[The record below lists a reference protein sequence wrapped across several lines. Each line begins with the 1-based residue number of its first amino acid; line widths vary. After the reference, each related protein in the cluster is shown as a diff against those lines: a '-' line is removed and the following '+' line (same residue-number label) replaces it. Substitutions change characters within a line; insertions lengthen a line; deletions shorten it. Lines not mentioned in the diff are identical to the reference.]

1 MRGGI
6 LSFDGSGRLLDISV
20 SDAVDRE
27 AGVEFFDGVLIP
39 GLVNAH
45 CHLEL
50 SYLRGKIGRGCGFA
64 GFADAISRVRHETS
78 ETDRVAAAG
87 YWQSRME
94 YDGVVAVGD
103 ICNGNSTFGIKSQSR
118 IHYYNFI
125 EGFGLKTKDFRFLDR
140 VKSEAEAVGLTASIT
155 PHATYSL
162 QDASFRELAVAG
174 ERLSIHFMESR
185 AETELFQSRGT
196 LHERNVRLGVDVD
209 FMRYGSPTG
218 RILASVPPEKELL
231 MIHNTFIT
239 EQDISAIQER
249 FGERITWVVCPR
261 SNDFIEGAF
270 PPIDLLRRS
279 GGRIAVGTDSLS
291 SNERLSLIDELKCF
305 PSVPLEER
313 LRWATIG
320 GARALGLENRIGSFE
335 IGKTPAAVLLSGIAW
350 DDMDLLPGASIQRIL

>member
-6 LSFDGSGRLLDISV
+6 LSFDDSGRLLDISV

-27 AGVEFFDGVLIP
+27 ANVEFFDGVLIP
-39 GLVNAH
+39 GMVNAH

-64 GFADAISRVRHETS
+64 GFADAISRVRHEAS
-78 ETDRVAAAG
+78 EADRIAAAG

-94 YDGVVAVGD
+94 YDGVIAVGD
-103 ICNGNSTFGIKSQSR
+103 ICNGNSTFGIKSNSR

-140 VKSEAEAVGLTASIT
+140 LKSDAEAAGLAASIT
-155 PHATYSL
+155 PHSTYSL
-162 QDASFRELAVAG
+162 QDASFRELAAAG

-185 AETELFQSRGT
+185 AETELFHGRGT

-209 FMRYGSPTG
+209 FVKYGSPTG
-218 RILASVPPEKELL
+218 RILASVPQDKELML
-231 MIHNTFIT
+231 VHNTFVT
-239 EQDISAIQER
+239 EQEISAIQER
-249 FGERITWVVCPR
+249 FGERVTWVVCPR
-261 SNDFIEGAF
+261 SNDYIEGAF
-270 PPIDLLRRS
+270 PPIDLLRRC
-279 GGRIAVGTDSLS
+279 GVRIAVGTDSLS

-313 LRWATIG
+313 LRWVTTG
-320 GARALGLENRIGSFE
+320 GARALGLQDRIGSFE
-335 IGKTPAAVLLSGIAW
+335 VGKMPAVVLLSGIAW
-350 DDMDLLPGASIQRIL
+350 GDMDLLPEASTQRIL

>member
-1 MRGGI
+1 M
-6 LSFDGSGRLLDISV
+6 SFDDSGRLLDISV

-27 AGVEFFDGVLIP
+27 AGVEFYDGVLIP

-64 GFADAISRVRHETS
+64 GFADAISQVRHEATES
-78 ETDRVAAAG
+78 ERRAAAD

-94 YDGVVAVGD
+94 YDGVVVVGD
-103 ICNGNSTFGIKSQSR
+103 ICNGDSTFGIKSHSH

-125 EGFGLKTKDFRFLDR
+125 EGFGLKTTDFRFLDR
-140 VKSEAEAVGLTASIT
+140 IKAEAETAGLAASIT

-162 QDASFRELAVAG
+162 QDAPFRALAAAG

-185 AETELFQSRGT
+185 AETELFQGKGT
-196 LHERNVRLGVDVD
+196 LHERNVRLGVEVD

-218 RILASVPPEKELL
+218 RILASVPSDKELL
-231 MIHNTFIT
+231 LVHNTFIT
-239 EQDISAIQER
+239 EQEIEAVQER
-249 FGERITWVVCPR
+249 FGEHVTWVVCPR
-261 SNDFIEGAF
+261 SNNFIEGVF
-270 PPIDLLRRS
+270 PPVDLLRRC

-320 GARALGLENRIGSFE
+320 GARALGLEDRIGSFE
-335 IGKTPAAVLLSGIAW
+335 IGKTPAAVVLSGIAW
-350 DDMDLLPGASIQRIL
+350 SDMSLLPDATTRRVL

>member
-27 AGVEFFDGVLIP
+27 AGVEFFDGALIP

-64 GFADAISRVRHETS
+64 GFADAISRVRHEAS
-78 ETDRVAAAG
+78 EADRVAAAG

-94 YDGVVAVGD
+94 HDGVVAVGD
-103 ICNGNSTFGIKSQSR
+103 ICNGNSTFGIKSHSP

-140 VKSEAEAVGLTASIT
+140 VKSEAEAVGLTASVT

-162 QDASFRELAVAG
+162 QDASFRELAAKG

-231 MIHNTFIT
+231 LVHNTFIT
-239 EQDISAIQER
+239 EQEILAIQER

-270 PPIDLLRRS
+270 PPIDLLRRC

-320 GARALGLENRIGSFE
+320 GARALGLEDRIGSFE
-335 IGKTPAAVLLSGIAW
+335 VGKTPAAVLLSGIAW
-350 DDMDLLPGASIQRIL
+350 GDMSLLPEASTQRIL